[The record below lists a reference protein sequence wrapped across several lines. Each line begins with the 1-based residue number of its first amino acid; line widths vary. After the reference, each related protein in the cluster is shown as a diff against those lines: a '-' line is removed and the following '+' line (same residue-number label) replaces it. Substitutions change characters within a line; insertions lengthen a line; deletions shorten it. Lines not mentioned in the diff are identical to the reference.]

1 LRGNAKSY
9 TFARRLKDIIMA
21 AHHKKEEEENYD
33 FVYYLVG
40 LVSGLFTGAILEVGM
55 LWALV
60 GGLLG
65 LLTAAFYVNV
75 LTKGREV

>member
-1 LRGNAKSY
+1 
-9 TFARRLKDIIMA
+9 MA
-21 AHHKKEEEENYD
+21 HHEHKKEEEEKNYD

-40 LVSGLFTGAILEVGM
+40 IGSGLFTGAILQVGM
-55 LWALV
+55 FWALV

>member
-1 LRGNAKSY
+1 
-9 TFARRLKDIIMA
+9 M
-21 AHHKKEEEENYD
+21 AHHHQKEEEKNYD

-40 LVSGLFTGAILEVGM
+40 LVSGLFTGAVLQVGM
-55 LWALV
+55 IWALV

-65 LLTAAFYVNV
+65 LLTAAFYVKV

>member
-1 LRGNAKSY
+1 
-9 TFARRLKDIIMA
+9 M
-21 AHHKKEEEENYD
+21 AHHHRKEEEKNYD

-40 LVSGLFTGAILEVGM
+40 LVSGLFTGAVLQVGM
-55 LWALV
+55 IWALV

-65 LLTAAFYVNV
+65 LLTAAFYVKV